1 MKTAIQPLSASDAEL
16 LARCRGGDREAY
28 GHLVE
33 RHQSLVCALAYNVCG
48 DLARSEDVAQD
59 AFVTAWKR
67 LAELRDPTR
76 FKAWLCEIA
85 RNLARA
91 VTRRQTRRPELP
103 LDETRELV
111 SEAPTPD
118 EAAVSREEEA
128 MMWDALEAVSDVY
141 REPLI
146 LYYRERQSVSEV
158 ARALDLSEDAV
169 RQRLARG
176 RAALKAQVMALVEN
190 TLART
195 RPGRP
200 FTLAVLAALPVFLP
214 ANAAA
219 ADDRRHYRRKGAG
232 AKIGAASLGT
242 VPRCHFRPVARVRRR
257 LARRPRRRGRR
268 HLRARAPVR
277 SPPTAPRHLAV
288 RFVIVASVAT
298 ALARP
303 RLDRDARP
311 THRHHRGRLGRVL
324 GLWLVIEIMFALRSQ
339 RRIYYEETAAG
350 SPIRAPAAAGSGR
363 KAGITEVL

>member
-111 SEAPTPD
+111 SEAPAPD
-118 EAAVSREEEA
+118 EVAVSREEEA
-128 MMWDALEAVSDVY
+128 MMWDALEAVSEVY

-158 ARALDLSEDAV
+158 ARALELSEDAV

-219 ADDRRHYRRKGAG
+219 ATIVATTAAKSAG

-242 VPRCHFRPVARVRRR
+242 FLGVILGPLLGFVGGWFGVRAAAESATYERERQFVLRR
-257 LARRPRRRGRR
+257 LRRVTWSVRDSSSSLPLATAWFARGWIAT
-268 HLRARAPVR
+268 HA
-277 SPPTAPRHLAV
+277 STTAP
-288 RFVIVASVAT
+288 SS
-298 ALARP
+298 RP
-303 RLDRDARP
+303 
-311 THRHHRGRLGRVL
+311 
-324 GLWLVIEIMFALRSQ
+324 
-339 RRIYYEETAAG
+339 AG
-350 SPIRAPAAAGSGR
+350 P
-363 KAGITEVL
+363 